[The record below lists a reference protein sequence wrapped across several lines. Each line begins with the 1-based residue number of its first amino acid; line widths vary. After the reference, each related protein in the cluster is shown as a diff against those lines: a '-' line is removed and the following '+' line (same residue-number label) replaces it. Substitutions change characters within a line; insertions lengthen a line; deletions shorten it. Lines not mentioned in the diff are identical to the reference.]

1 MLDSVTRQGF
11 AEQLGTIFKLHVSNS
26 ATLRLEL
33 FEVTELS
40 DQALA
45 PQMEQF
51 SLLFRGPA
59 TPHFPQGIYTL
70 EHENLGKAALFVVP
84 VGPDSLGMRYQV
96 IFNRMNNRS
105 SSAT

>member
-1 MLDSVTRQGF
+1 MLDSVSREGF
-11 AEQLGTIFKLHVSNS
+11 AQHLGTMFKLHIADS
-26 ATLRLEL
+26 AALPLEL
-33 FEVTELS
+33 FEVTDLS
-40 DQALA
+40 NEKLV

-84 VGPDSLGMRYQV
+84 IGPDSLGMRYQV
-96 IFNRMNNRS
+96 IFNRMNKPS
-105 SSAT
+105 S